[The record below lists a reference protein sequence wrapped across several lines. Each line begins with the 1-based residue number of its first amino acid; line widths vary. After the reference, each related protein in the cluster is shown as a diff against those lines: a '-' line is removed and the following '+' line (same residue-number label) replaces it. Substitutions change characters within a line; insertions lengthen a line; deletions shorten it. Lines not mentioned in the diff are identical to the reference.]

1 MRILS
6 VRKQKEAEIY
16 LTNLC
21 YALMQKDD
29 VKRVEGIANVAE
41 LAYIIGGLD
50 MMFKV
55 GANTWNKGGDSDG

>member
-6 VRKQKEAEIY
+6 ARKQLEAEIY
-16 LTNLC
+16 LTRIC
-21 YALMQKDD
+21 HALMQKDD
-29 VKRVEGIANVAE
+29 VKRIDGIANVAE

-55 GANTWNKGGDSDG
+55 GANTWNKGGDSE